1 MSPTTAYVVPA
12 ATIVFLA
19 LISAPTSAVGT
30 PDAGPDAA
38 AEALPPARDL
48 TIVQKIRADPDL
60 SSCTTYPLRSMIA
73 DKSIN
78 EEFLQCSDVAVPDG
92 DSVLFSDGEKDAV
105 VPFCLANFFSFEV
118 LCKAPPASVASANKG
133 SAPLFKDTN
142 LEFKPSL
149 EFCNKLGSTL
159 VQFDCEAVKQKVPGA
174 SVARCNAFNEARTTL
189 LNNCPTVSRRWINTP
204 FFRYIFIFLEWQKIM
219 YNAIV
224 SIQSEG
230 MRHWWNQWLR
240 GTVQTPLPNFSIS

>member
-1 MSPTTAYVVPA
+1 MSPTTAYVVPAAA

-48 TIVQKIRADPDL
+48 TIVQKIRADPAL

-159 VQFDCEAVKQKVPGA
+159 VQFDCEAVKRKVPGA

-189 LNNCPTVSRRWINTP
+189 LNNCPTVSRR
-204 FFRYIFIFLEWQKIM
+204 
-219 YNAIV
+219 
-224 SIQSEG
+224 
-230 MRHWWNQWLR
+230 
-240 GTVQTPLPNFSIS
+240 